1 MKSAKA
7 AILDRTTDVFE
18 DSADVAKDV
27 ARKTASVVA
36 DGAMVVK
43 DVAVRGYEAAGDVV
57 SLTGR
62 QIRRKPLAATL
73 SAIGVGFLIG
83 FLIGRKTRG

>member
-7 AILDRTTDVFE
+7 AILDRTTDVLE
-18 DSADVAKDV
+18 DSADIAKDLCT
-27 ARKTASVVA
+27 KTASVVA
-36 DGAMVVK
+36 DGVKVVK
-43 DVAVRGYEAAGDVV
+43 GAAVRGYEATGDVV

-62 QIRRKPLAATL
+62 QIRRKPLAAAFT
-73 SAIGVGFLIG
+73 AIGAGILIG